1 MYQEIETS
9 SYRRVKDP
17 QIDKIQKSLPNGTL
31 LSKVKDKEKIL
42 KTVTVKYLIIYQ
54 GVPIRLTVAF
64 SAETLQA
71 RDNGMVYS
79 K

>member
-42 KTVTVKYLIIYQ
+42 KTVKYLIIYQ